1 MLWIFFTIAAAILQ
15 SFRNLEQKFLNKKL
29 DGLTVTW
36 SRFLLP
42 FPLALIVVFFSH
54 SLVSNKFIS
63 LCLVTA
69 FFQIFGNFLLLHVIK
84 FKNFSIGIAFY
95 KTEILQSLLIAIL
108 IFGQEISAAG
118 FASILITFCGMFLMS
133 NLSVKKFQFDQAA
146 FFGTLC
152 GLCFSISAFSL
163 KSAATHLK
171 LIDYDN
177 YSSAITTLMW
187 TIFFQN
193 LIFLIVKI
201 SQQRLTKDLR
211 SLFVA
216 ENKSSFLKMSLLSFV
231 GSILWFIAYAIGE
244 VVYIKAVGQIE
255 LIAAL
260 LISWHLKEKHK
271 TREFVGIF
279 ITAIG
284 ILALIFTQK

>member
-1 MLWIFFTIAAAILQ
+1 MLWIIFTIAAVILQ

-42 FPLALIVVFFSH
+42 FPLALIAVLCSH
-54 SLVSNKFIS
+54 SLVGNKFIA

-69 FFQIFGNFLLLHVIK
+69 FFQIVGNFLLLRVIQ

-95 KTEILQSLLIAIL
+95 KTEILQSLLIGIF
-108 IFGQEISAAG
+108 IFGQEISVAG
-118 FASILITFCGMFLMS
+118 FTTILITFCGMFLMS
-133 NLSVKKFQFDQAA
+133 NLNIKKFEFDHAA
-146 FFGTLC
+146 LLGTLC

-163 KSAATHLK
+163 KSASTQLK

-193 LIFLIVKI
+193 LLFLILKL
-201 SQQRLTKDLR
+201 SQKRLTKDLR
-211 SLFVA
+211 NLFAA
-216 ENKSSFLKMSLLSFV
+216 ENKSSFFKMSLLSFV

-244 VVYIKAVGQIE
+244 VVYVKAVGQIE

-271 TREFVGIF
+271 TREFAGIF
-279 ITAIG
+279 VTAIG
-284 ILALIFTQK
+284 ILALIFIQ

>member
-42 FPLALIVVFFSH
+42 FPLALIVVFCGH
-54 SLVSNKFIS
+54 SLVGNKFIG
-63 LCLVTA
+63 LCLITA

-84 FKNFSIGIAFY
+84 FRNFSIGIAFY

-108 IFGQEISAAG
+108 IFGQEISLAG
-118 FASILITFCGMFLMS
+118 FVAILITFCGMFLMS
-133 NLSVKKFQFDQAA
+133 NLSVKKFEFDQAA

-163 KSAATHLK
+163 KNASTQLK
-171 LIDYDN
+171 LIDYSN
-177 YSSAITTLMW
+177 YSAGITALMW

-193 LIFLIVKI
+193 LIFLLIKI
-201 SQQRLTKDLR
+201 SQKTLVKDLR

-216 ENKSSFLKMSLLSFV
+216 ENKFSFFKMSLLSFV

-279 ITAIG
+279 VTAIG
-284 ILALIFTQK
+284 ILALIFSQ